1 MIDNVSMFPEL
12 ETKPK
17 KPSRITI
24 QDPIDLSVNALTADE
39 VSELTG
45 PQREARVRQLVTES
59 NAILGEGIDYF
70 ITREDKTLAGI
81 VGLFSGGNDS
91 TTLCHIMLPRIT
103 HLAHANTTIGIEQT
117 REFVRHTS
125 TQWGKPLLE
134 YTSANENDHYR
145 ALVLDQG
152 FPGPGHHF
160 KMYQRLKERALRRV
174 RKQLVT
180 DRSMRVVFLAGRRR
194 TESARRAD
202 VPALEREGQV
212 VWVSPMVNW
221 TKLDLNTYRLMR
233 GDVPVNVVTDL
244 IHMSGEC
251 LCGSFAHAG
260 ELDEIAEWF
269 PDVADEIR
277 SLEEEISDRDDI
289 PEARKKWGW
298 GATYDGPV
306 SKSGPLCSSCDFRYD
321 QMTLEDAG
329 V

>member
-12 ETKPK
+12 VDKPK
-17 KPSRITI
+17 KQTRFTI
-24 QDPIDLSVNALTADE
+24 QDPIDLSENALTPDGVA
-39 VSELTG
+39 SLTKA
-45 PQREARVRQLVTES
+45 QREQRVQALVRES
-59 NAILGEGIDYF
+59 NAILDEGIDYF
-70 ITREDKTLAGI
+70 ITRDGKRTAAI

-91 TTLCHIMLPRIT
+91 TTLCHVMLNRIT
-103 HLAHANTTIGIEQT
+103 HLAHANTTIGIEET
-117 REFVRHTS
+117 REFVRQTARL
-125 TQWGKPLLE
+125 WDVPLLE
-134 YTSANENDHYR
+134 YTSANEADHYR

-180 DRSMRVVFLAGRRR
+180 DRSMRVIFLAGRRR
-194 TESARRAD
+194 TESARRAE

-233 GDVPVNVVTDL
+233 GDVPVNRVTDL

-269 PDVADEIR
+269 PDVVAEIR
-277 SLEEEISDRDDI
+277 ELEREIADRDDL

-298 GATYDGPV
+298 GATYDGTV
-306 SKSGPLCSSCDFRYD
+306 SPSGPLCSSCDFRYQ
-321 QMTLEDAG
+321 QMSLEVAD

>member
-24 QDPIDLSVNALTADE
+24 QDPIDLSVNALTPDE

-59 NAILGEGIDYF
+59 NAILDEGIDYF

-117 REFVRHTS
+117 REFVRHTA

-202 VPALEREGQV
+202 VPALEREG
-212 VWVSPMVNW
+212 
-221 TKLDLNTYRLMR
+221 
-233 GDVPVNVVTDL
+233 
-244 IHMSGEC
+244 
-251 LCGSFAHAG
+251 
-260 ELDEIAEWF
+260 
-269 PDVADEIR
+269 
-277 SLEEEISDRDDI
+277 
-289 PEARKKWGW
+289 
-298 GATYDGPV
+298 
-306 SKSGPLCSSCDFRYD
+306 
-321 QMTLEDAG
+321 
-329 V
+329 